1 MTKNMAKYRM
11 IVALFGP
18 QQVGKTTAANSLV
31 EHHGFVRVAFA
42 EPIYRMVGALLNLS
56 VEEVRKL
63 PKDKRM
69 AALGYRTLRY
79 TLQTLGTEWG
89 REFMGRNLWVD
100 AARREIQGYTESG
113 KSVVIDDLRFKGEYE
128 MLRVF
133 DCRFVRLHR
142 EGAPHQEWETHR
154 SELDWYSFESH
165 ADITNPPDGAEHW
178 GKLAGDAILA
188 ALRATPAAEA

>member
-1 MTKNMAKYRM
+1 MAKCRM

-31 EHHGFVRVAFA
+31 KNHGFVRVAFA
-42 EPIYRMVGALLNLS
+42 GPIYRMAGALLNLS

-63 PKDKRM
+63 PKDQPM
-69 AALGYRTLRY
+69 VALGHRTLRY

-89 REFMGRNLWVD
+89 RELMGRNLWVD
-100 AARREIQGYTESG
+100 AAQREIQVYVESG
-113 KSVVIDDLRFKGEYE
+113 KSVVIDDLRFNGEYE
-128 MLRVF
+128 MLKAF

-142 EGAPHQEWETHR
+142 ADAPEQEWTTHY
-154 SELDWYSFESH
+154 SELDWPGFKSH
-165 ADITNPPDGAEHW
+165 AEIVNPPDGAAHW

-188 ALRATPAAEA
+188 ALRTNPTAEA